1 MVARQIE
8 EVLMVADSIEREILI
23 EAPVDVVWRV
33 VTEPEHLTR
42 WFSDAVEIDPRPGGE
57 GTLTFGLPEITQ
69 PVAVAIQIESIE
81 PQHKFSFRWVH
92 DSADRRLANS
102 MLVDFMLTA
111 EGEKTRLRVVES
123 GLHAMQWSE
132 EAKAQY
138 FDEHSE
144 GWDGHLSRLR
154 EHATSQFQAS
164 AQR

>member
-1 MVARQIE
+1 
-8 EVLMVADSIEREILI
+8 MVADSIEREILI

-33 VTEPEHLTR
+33 VTEPEHITR

-69 PVAVAIQIESIE
+69 PVTVGITVEAIE
-81 PQHKFSFRWVH
+81 PQHRFAFRWIH
-92 DSADRRLANS
+92 DSDDPRVANS
-102 MLVDFMLTA
+102 MLVDFTLMA
-111 EGEKTRLRVVES
+111 EGGNTRLRVIES

-154 EHATSQFQAS
+154 EHATTGFPAS
-164 AQR
+164 VQR